1 MVVTSPPNNLGIAY
15 RTYDDG
21 RPRADYLEWTGS
33 IAIERE
39 AASGRAGLT
48 DDLAVATTS
57 PSTRPGS

>member
-1 MVVTSPPNNLGIAY
+1 MVITSPPNNLGIAY

-39 AASGRAGLT
+39 AAGGRDGLT
-48 DDLAVATTS
+48 DDLAVAHY
-57 PSTRPGS
+57 